1 MWTMILWDAGVR
13 FVGLLVVAG
22 AALLV
27 WAVVLP
33 ELARWRAARRR
44 QRQIDA
50 EVDMWLETQRQ
61 RAYTAAT
68 DELARQM
75 RQRRER
81 RS

>member
-1 MWTMILWDAGVR
+1 MILWDAGVR